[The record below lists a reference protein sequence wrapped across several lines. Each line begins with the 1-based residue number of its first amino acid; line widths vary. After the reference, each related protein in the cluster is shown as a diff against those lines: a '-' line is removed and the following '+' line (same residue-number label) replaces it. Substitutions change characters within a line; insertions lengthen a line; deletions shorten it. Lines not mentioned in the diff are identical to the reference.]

1 MKTLTVLVLLVAVV
15 SVAIAQEFS
24 FGTFNSQGYNAEYV
38 ATSVK
43 VSGKPLDLYL
53 EHQFD
58 KSRYT
63 LGIVSYPLSDK
74 LSVVARAE
82 DPNWL
87 RLGLK
92 AQVGGGTSRFTALI
106 LPGRGDAPSWF
117 DIFTPAVPVVK
128 NVTLDGW
135 FRFREG
141 GKPILWV
148 GPSVKLG
155 HSRVWVR
162 KDLNGGP
169 WVGGVD
175 F

>member
-1 MKTLTVLVLLVAVV
+1 MKTLTVLVLLVAVA
-15 SVAIAQEFS
+15 SACFAQQFS
-24 FGTFNSQGYNAEYV
+24 FGTFNSEGYNAEYV
-38 ATSVK
+38 STQVK
-43 VSGKPLDLYL
+43 IGEKPVNIYVEHEPDLD
-53 EHQFD
+53 
-58 KSRYT
+58 YT
-63 LGIVSYPLSDK
+63 LGIVSCPLSAEV
-74 LSVVARAE
+74 SAVARVE
-82 DPNWL
+82 SPNWL

-92 AQVGGGTSRFTALI
+92 AQVGGGTSRFTVLA

-135 FRFREG
+135 FRFRED

-155 HSRVWVR
+155 HHCVWVR
-162 KDLNGGP
+162 TDLNGGP
-169 WVGGVD
+169 WAGGID